1 MLIGR
6 HSFIRQSKLSDVAGR
21 IDYISNPKRQEYLY
35 ETYQTEGATP
45 EFWKNLARENQ
56 LDFKA
61 SGSAGKCIEGR
72 EFIIALPE
80 SFVQYRAG
88 DVVRLFTE
96 TFHKR
101 YGMEC
106 SAALHHNKTKTNYHI
121 HLVFSERKM
130 LEQPEVK
137 IATRNMFYDEQGKH
151 RRTKKEILDEQGNI
165 RAGCSI
171 ISKGEVYESHIFTK
185 KEEWFKDKSFTK
197 EVKELFTDTINC
209 YVKEESEKLSV
220 FQQGGVYLATK
231 KIGKNNPKAEEIK
244 ADNAARQEWNRTV
257 DVALVE
263 GVPEKDILKIKQ
275 EKITDKTLQSIRKHG
290 WLPDMFRLIIRGAK
304 DFLQE
309 VIFKFKLPP
318 KPVSKI
324 DLQEWKDMQKVM
336 YELQRQS
343 MEIKRTQQDISS
355 LKKQLSELRGFFK
368 GKERKSLEGRIEL
381 LEDLEKRLHRSMEQI
396 VKREGYPNVQS
407 FQKVYSGLNQNP
419 TPDEISAIAASSA
432 ESFKLLV
439 QEEPIVAMLSHSTK
453 GSAKHPD
460 VDKVVEATRIAK
472 EEHPELKLDGE
483 FQLDAAIV
491 PSVGASKAPGSEV
504 AGKANLLVFPDL
516 DAGKIGCK
524 LAQRLGKAEA
534 YGPVTQ
540 GIAKPVNDL
549 SRGCSADDIVGVVA
563 ITAVQCQAEDK

>member
-80 SFVQYRAG
+80 SFVQYR
-88 DVVRLFTE
+88 
-96 TFHKR
+96 
-101 YGMEC
+101 
-106 SAALHHNKTKTNYHI
+106 
-121 HLVFSERKM
+121 
-130 LEQPEVK
+130 
-137 IATRNMFYDEQGKH
+137 
-151 RRTKKEILDEQGNI
+151 
-165 RAGCSI
+165 
-171 ISKGEVYESHIFTK
+171 
-185 KEEWFKDKSFTK
+185 
-197 EVKELFTDTINC
+197 
-209 YVKEESEKLSV
+209 
-220 FQQGGVYLATK
+220 
-231 KIGKNNPKAEEIK
+231 AEEIK

-355 LKKQLSELRGFFK
+355 LKKQLSELRGLFK

-407 FQKVYSGLNQNP
+407 FQKVYN
-419 TPDEISAIAASSA
+419 
-432 ESFKLLV
+432 
-439 QEEPIVAMLSHSTK
+439 
-453 GSAKHPD
+453 
-460 VDKVVEATRIAK
+460 
-472 EEHPELKLDGE
+472 
-483 FQLDAAIV
+483 
-491 PSVGASKAPGSEV
+491 
-504 AGKANLLVFPDL
+504 
-516 DAGKIGCK
+516 
-524 LAQRLGKAEA
+524 KAEKLIMEYNEELRA
-534 YGPVTQ
+534 WKNQTEQKKENPLEQPKKASVLEKLHRYQQEGRQQPKRSV
-540 GIAKPVNDL
+540 KKKSMD
-549 SRGCSADDIVGVVA
+549 R
-563 ITAVQCQAEDK
+563 ER

>member
-35 ETYQTEGATP
+35 ATYQTEGATT

-80 SFVQYRAG
+80 SFVQYRAE
-88 DVVRLFTE
+88 DVVRLFAE

-101 YGMEC
+101 YGVEC
-106 SAALHHNKTKTNYHI
+106 IAALHHNKTKTNYHI

-171 ISKGEVYESHIFTK
+171 IPKGEIYESHIFTK
-185 KEEWFKDKSFTK
+185 KDEWFKNKAFTK
-197 EVKELFTDTINC
+197 EVKELFTDTINR
-209 YVKEESEKLSV
+209 YVKEKSEKLSV

-244 ADNAARQEWNRTV
+244 ADNAVRQEWNRTV

-263 GVPEKDILKIKQ
+263 GVPEEDILTVKR
-275 EKITDKTLQSIRKHG
+275 EKITDKTLQSIRTHG
-290 WLPDMFRLIIRGAK
+290 WLPDMLQQIIQGAK

-309 VIFKFKLPP
+309 MIFKFKLPP
-318 KPVSKI
+318 KPIPKI
-324 DLQEWKDMQKVM
+324 DLQEWNEMRTLMEKLQK
-336 YELQRQS
+336 QS
-343 MEIKRTQQDISS
+343 QAMKFAQQEISS
-355 LKKQLSELRGFFK
+355 LKKQLSETTGFFK
-368 GKERKSLEGRIEL
+368 GKARKSLEGKIEQS
-381 LEDLEKRLHRSMEQI
+381 EKQEKRIHTDMEQT
-396 VKREGYPNVQS
+396 VKQAGYPDVQS
-407 FQKVYSGLNQNP
+407 FAKTYQKSEKLVREYNEELRAWKNQTEP
-419 TPDEISAIAASSA
+419 KKEKLSEPSKKASIREKLHRYQQ
-432 ESFKLLV
+432 ESRQQPK
-439 QEEPIVAMLSHSTK
+439 QT
-453 GSAKHPD
+453 AKKKSMD
-460 VDKVVEATRIAK
+460 
-472 EEHPELKLDGE
+472 
-483 FQLDAAIV
+483 
-491 PSVGASKAPGSEV
+491 
-504 AGKANLLVFPDL
+504 
-516 DAGKIGCK
+516 
-524 LAQRLGKAEA
+524 
-534 YGPVTQ
+534 
-540 GIAKPVNDL
+540 
-549 SRGCSADDIVGVVA
+549 RGR
-563 ITAVQCQAEDK
+563 

>member
-1 MLIGR
+1 M
-6 HSFIRQSKLSDVAGR
+6 AGR

-35 ETYQTEGATP
+35 ATYQTEGATP

-61 SGSAGKCIEGR
+61 SGSAGRCIEGR
-72 EFIIALPE
+72 EFLIALPE
-80 SFVQYRAG
+80 SFVQYRAD
-88 DVVRLFTE
+88 DVLRLFTE

-101 YGMEC
+101 YDVEC
-106 SAALHHNKTKTNYHI
+106 TAALHHNKTKTNYHI
-121 HLVFSERKM
+121 HLVFSERKI

-137 IATRNMFYDEQGKH
+137 IATRNMFYDEQGKY
-151 RRTKKEILDEQGNI
+151 RRTKKEILDEQGNL
-165 RAGCSI
+165 RVGCSI
-171 ISKGEVYESHIFTK
+171 IPKGEIYESHIFTK
-185 KEEWFKDKSFTK
+185 KDEWFKNKIFTK
-197 EVKELFTDTINC
+197 EVKELFTDTINR

-275 EKITDKTLQSIRKHG
+275 EKITDKTLQSIKTHG
-290 WLPDMFRLIIRGAK
+290 WLPDMFSQIIRGAK

-318 KPVSKI
+318 KPVPKI
-324 DLQEWKDMQKVM
+324 DLQEWKDMQKLM

-381 LEDLEKRLHRSMEQI
+381 LEDLEKRLHKSLEQI
-396 VKREGYPNVQS
+396 VKREGYPNVQA
-407 FQKVYSGLNQNP
+407 FQKVYN
-419 TPDEISAIAASSA
+419 
-432 ESFKLLV
+432 
-439 QEEPIVAMLSHSTK
+439 
-453 GSAKHPD
+453 
-460 VDKVVEATRIAK
+460 
-472 EEHPELKLDGE
+472 
-483 FQLDAAIV
+483 
-491 PSVGASKAPGSEV
+491 
-504 AGKANLLVFPDL
+504 
-516 DAGKIGCK
+516 
-524 LAQRLGKAEA
+524 KAEELIIEYNEELRA
-534 YGPVTQ
+534 WKNQTEQ
-540 GIAKPVNDL
+540 KKEKPLEQPRKASVLEKLHRYQQEGRQQPKRSVKKKSMD
-549 SRGCSADDIVGVVA
+549 R
-563 ITAVQCQAEDK
+563 ER

>member
-21 IDYISNPKRQEYLY
+21 IDYISNPKRQEHLY
-35 ETYQTEGATP
+35 ATYQTEGATP

-61 SGSAGKCIEGR
+61 RGTAGKCIEGR

-80 SFVQYRAG
+80 SFVQYRAD

-101 YGMEC
+101 YGVEC

-151 RRTKKEILDEQGNI
+151 RRTKKEILDVQGNI

-171 ISKGEVYESHIFTK
+171 IPKGEVYESHIFTK
-185 KEEWFKDKSFTK
+185 KEEWFKNKAFTK

-220 FQQGGVYLATK
+220 FQQGGVYLAMK

-263 GVPEKDILKIKQ
+263 GVPEEDILKIKQ
-275 EKITDKTLQSIRKHG
+275 EKITDETLQSIRTYG
-290 WLPDMFRLIIRGAK
+290 WLPDMFRQIIRGAK
-304 DFLQE
+304 NFLQE

-318 KPVSKI
+318 KPVPKI

-336 YELQRQS
+336 YDLQGQS
-343 MEIKRTQQDISS
+343 REIKRTQQDISS
-355 LKKQLSELRGFFK
+355 LKNNCQSCEGSLKAKKENLWK
-368 GKERKSLEGRIEL
+368 GK
-381 LEDLEKRLHRSMEQI
+381 
-396 VKREGYPNVQS
+396 
-407 FQKVYSGLNQNP
+407 
-419 TPDEISAIAASSA
+419 
-432 ESFKLLV
+432 
-439 QEEPIVAMLSHSTK
+439 
-453 GSAKHPD
+453 
-460 VDKVVEATRIAK
+460 
-472 EEHPELKLDGE
+472 LK
-483 FQLDAAIV
+483 
-491 PSVGASKAPGSEV
+491 
-504 AGKANLLVFPDL
+504 
-516 DAGKIGCK
+516 C
-524 LAQRLGKAEA
+524 
-534 YGPVTQ
+534 
-540 GIAKPVNDL
+540 
-549 SRGCSADDIVGVVA
+549 
-563 ITAVQCQAEDK
+563 